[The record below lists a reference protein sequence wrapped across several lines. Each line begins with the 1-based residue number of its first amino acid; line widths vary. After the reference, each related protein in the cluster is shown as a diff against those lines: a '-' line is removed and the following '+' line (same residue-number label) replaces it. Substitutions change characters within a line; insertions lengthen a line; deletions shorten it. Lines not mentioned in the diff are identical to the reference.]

1 MAWLIAAVGGCWAG
15 EAPVPC
21 CPAVGW
27 PAVCRRTSSA
37 DVAVPLAASL
47 MAAVGGC
54 AEVSAVECV
63 PPDAPGVGPEPTS
76 LLARTL
82 RRLSISLL
90 QGPAATELMPSAHT
104 AILTKMNAFVFIAFA
119 PLGIALVYAK
129 NPTFVSD
136 GMRATHVASHL
147 PCRAW
152 ETNSKLHG
160 EFHEFR
166 YAPSQPRVAG
176 AQVGA
181 EVGPSLGARG

>member
-1 MAWLIAAVGGCWAG
+1 
-15 EAPVPC
+15 
-21 CPAVGW
+21 
-27 PAVCRRTSSA
+27 
-37 DVAVPLAASL
+37 

-54 AEVSAVECV
+54 AEVSTVECV
-63 PPDAPGVGPEPTS
+63 PPDAPGVGPEPAS

-82 RRLSISLL
+82 RRLSISLV

-181 EVGPSLGARG
+181 EVGPSLGARGPVRERPAEQDRAVRTCVRR